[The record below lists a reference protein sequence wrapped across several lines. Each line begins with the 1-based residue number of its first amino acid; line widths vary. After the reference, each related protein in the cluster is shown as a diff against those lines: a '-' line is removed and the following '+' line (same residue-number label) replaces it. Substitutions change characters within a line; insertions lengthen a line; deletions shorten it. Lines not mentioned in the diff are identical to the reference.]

1 MYSHRKREDYGDW
14 IVQNE
19 DGSDGRKRIQVE
31 HNEEVMLQ
39 PSDGSERIL
48 KGHDEKVILK
58 PSDERKKIMKMN
70 DEREVGIEG
79 S

>member
-1 MYSHRKREDYGDW
+1 M
-14 IVQNE
+14 
-19 DGSDGRKRIQVE
+19 E
-31 HNEEVMLQ
+31 HNKEVMLQ

-48 KGHDEKVILK
+48 KGHDEKVMLK
-58 PSDERKKIMKMN
+58 PSAERKNIMKMN